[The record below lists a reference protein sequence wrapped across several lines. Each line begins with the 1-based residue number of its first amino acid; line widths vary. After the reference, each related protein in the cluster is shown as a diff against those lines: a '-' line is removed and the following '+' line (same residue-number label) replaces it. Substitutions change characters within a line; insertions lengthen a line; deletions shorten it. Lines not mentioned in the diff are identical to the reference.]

1 MIFSL
6 NLDLDESPR
15 KKQTLDIGSLE
26 KPDVYYSTMYMK
38 DNLMRIIFNKE
49 IPRSHAKSQLIDRPQ
64 DPNF

>member
-26 KPDVYYSTMYMK
+26 KPDVYYLTMYMK

-49 IPRSHAKSQLIDRPQ
+49 IPRSHAKSQLRDSPQ
-64 DPNF
+64 DSNF

>member
-15 KKQTLDIGSLE
+15 KKQNLDIGSLE

-49 IPRSHAKSQLIDRPQ
+49 IPRSHAKRQLRDRPQ
-64 DPNF
+64 DSNF